1 VKIFLH
7 DYGGY
12 AFSWQL
18 ARELAARGHQIGY
31 AYSTAE
37 PARCEFLDETP
48 SIDVFGIDVGR
59 PLPRSSPFSR
69 RRWSIDYGVAAAK
82 QVREFRPEVVL
93 SANSPLDAQ
102 AALLTETRR
111 CDARFVFWLQ
121 DILSVAT
128 RNILTKR
135 SAALGLIAGWYYGW
149 RERKM
154 LQASDEVVIIT
165 EDFLPLLRRWGVA
178 RERTHLIENWAPL
191 DDLPV
196 LPRNNAWARRHG
208 LESKNC
214 TCLMYAGLLGLK
226 HNPGLLAKLAERL
239 QARPDV
245 RLVVLAEGAGVP
257 ALERLIADRALK
269 NVLLLPFQAYSE
281 LPQALASADVLL
293 AILDGNGGTYCVPS
307 KVLTYLC
314 SGRAMLLSVPPEN
327 LAARTV
333 AGIRA
338 GLVVN
343 PADEDALCQAA
354 EQLVTDA
361 NLRSQLG
368 AAGRGYAEEQFE
380 IGQLGDRFEQILGA
394 SPIVSE
400 GVSQRMH
407 AARVR
412 KSPVSLAG

>member
-1 VKIFLH
+1 VKIFVH

-18 ARELAARGHQIGY
+18 ARELAARGHRIGY
-31 AYSTAE
+31 AYSAAE
-37 PARCEFLDETP
+37 PARCEFLDESP
-48 SIDVFGIDVGR
+48 AIDIFRIDVGR

-69 RRWSIDYGVAAAK
+69 RRWSIDYGIAAAK
-82 QVREFRPEVVL
+82 QLREFRPEVVI

-102 AALLTETRR
+102 AALLAQTRL
-111 CDARFVFWLQ
+111 CAARFVFWLQ

-135 SAALGLIAGWYYGW
+135 NAALGAIAGWYYGW
-149 RERKM
+149 RERKL
-154 LQASDEVVIIT
+154 LQASDEVVVIT
-165 EDFLPLLRRWGVA
+165 SDFLPLLRRWGVA
-178 RERTHLIENWAPL
+178 RERTHLVENWAPL

-196 LPRNNAWARRHG
+196 LPRNNAWTRRHG
-208 LESKNC
+208 LENRI
-214 TCLMYAGLLGLK
+214 CLMYAGLLGLK

-239 QARPDV
+239 QTKPDV
-245 RLVVLAEGAGVP
+245 RLVVLAEGPGVAVLE
-257 ALERLIADRALK
+257 ALITDRGLK

-327 LAARTV
+327 LAARIV
-333 AGIRA
+333 AGINA

-343 PADEDALCQAA
+343 PADEEALCQAA
-354 EQLVTDA
+354 EQLVTDVK
-361 NLRSQLG
+361 LRSQLG
-368 AAGRGYAEEQFE
+368 AAGRRYAEEQFE
-380 IGQLGDRFEQILGA
+380 IGQLSDRFEHILGTT
-394 SPIVSE
+394 PVVRE
-400 GVSQRMH
+400 RMH
-407 AARVR
+407 PARALER
-412 KSPVSLAG
+412 PAPLVS